1 MVYNNFNQLID
12 RVGSTS
18 KKKVVVAGANDQHA
32 LEAVLKA
39 EREGLI
45 DTILVGD
52 KEEILELSLGL
63 GCQAESAIIV
73 DIKNPEDMA
82 ARAVE
87 IVRQG
92 EGAFLM
98 KGRIETAT
106 LLKAV
111 VDKEK
116 GIGTGGTMSHVAI
129 LEIPTYHKL
138 LATTDGGMILY
149 PDLAQKKAILKN
161 AVDFFHRL
169 GYERPKV
176 GAMAAVEVVNP
187 KMRET
192 VEGAE
197 LKRLANEEN
206 YFGDCIVEGP
216 ISFDLAVSVEA
227 SRLKGYSSPVA
238 GDVDIMLMPDMTSGN
253 LTTKGLYCLGGAKMV
268 GCIVGAKVPIV
279 LNSRGASFEEKYI
292 SLLLCAALV

>member
-1 MVYNNFNQLID
+1 MVYNNFSQLID
-12 RVGSTS
+12 HVGHTS
-18 KKKVVVAGANDQHA
+18 KKKVVVAGANDKHA
-32 LEAVLKA
+32 LAGVLKA
-39 EREGLI
+39 EKDELI
-45 DTILVGD
+45 DYVLIGD
-52 KEEILELSLGL
+52 KEEINEISARLGY
-63 GCQAESAIIV
+63 QVKSEEVI
-73 DIKNPEDMA
+73 DIKDPEETA

-87 IVRQG
+87 AIRQG
-92 EGAFLM
+92 KGDFLM
-98 KGRIETAT
+98 KGRMETAT

-111 VDKEK
+111 VDKK
-116 GIGTGGTMSHVAI
+116 NGIGTGKIMSHVAI
-129 LEIPTYHKL
+129 LEIPDYHKL

-149 PDLAQKKAILKN
+149 PDLEQKKAILKN

-176 GAMAAVEVVNP
+176 GVMAAVEVVNP

-197 LKRLANEEN
+197 LKRLAAEEH

-216 ISFDLAVSVEA
+216 ISFDLAVSPGAA
-227 SRLKGYSSPVA
+227 SLKDYNSPVA

-253 LTTKGLYCLGGAKMV
+253 LTTKALYCLAGAKMA
-268 GCIVGAKVPIV
+268 GCILGAKVPIV